1 MPAGSS
7 VVVRVGH
14 EARRAISVSRDAV
27 AAEGYVVVVDGGRT
41 TLRPV
46 TIGRDLGGGK
56 VEVVSGLTPGEHL
69 ARPTR

>member
-1 MPAGSS
+1 
-7 VVVRVGH
+7 
-14 EARRAISVSRDAV
+14 
-27 AAEGYVVVVDGGRT
+27 VVVVDNGRT

-56 VEVVSGLTPGEHL
+56 VEIVSGLTLGERL